1 MNQADLSANQIET
14 ASPPAPVSRVSSRA
28 WRRWVDSS
36 ARVVITLGGWAT
48 IVSIFGIFAYLF
60 IEVAPL
66 FDAASWTESASVH
79 LASVDAAEPETVA
92 VGIDEYMEV
101 GYVLRKSDIAFYAL
115 PAGTPVP
122 LDPSVLSGAERSRR
136 MPDFEDGEITALA
149 RSPGKTH
156 TYGLGTK
163 TGRVIPFY
171 VSFRVTF
178 DDDVRNVEPVVSSG
192 EPFEAV
198 PTPVGPEPFDYAQ
211 DRRRGAKSKD
221 AHIARL
227 AYRETD
233 SGPIA
238 AALTGSG
245 RLFLTKMQESEAGGL
260 FALETETEFLQVEVI
275 DEGVAALSVLLL
287 DDLGET
293 LLGGTKDGRLLYWDI
308 QDIRNPRLMGMYSAG
323 TAITA
328 LSYLIGDRSI
338 VIGTERGTVS
348 VWMSVI
354 DPDVGGDPRL
364 QKIRDFA
371 SHDGAVTAI
380 SPSLRDKGF
389 LTTGASGG
397 VAVHHSTSGQTLIQ
411 IPGNGAAI
419 RAAMFAP
426 KTDGAVVLDDSGR
439 LIAYDIEN
447 EHPESTF
454 SSLFFPVLYEGYE
467 EPHHIWQSTGGSDAF
482 EPKFGLW
489 PIMFGTVKG
498 TIYAMLLATPLAVLG
513 AIYTAMFM
521 RPNIRAV
528 VKPVVETMAA
538 FPTVVLGFLA
548 GLWFAPLLEQIFPAV
563 VAMFLLLPLAVAL
576 VCIGWQ
582 FLPSRL
588 KGQSGNVTELVAFVL
603 VLVGT
608 VWFCL
613 QLNHQIETWLFDS
626 DYKGWLQSSFG
637 LAYDQRNAL
646 VIAFAMGMAVI
657 PTIFS
662 ISEDSLSNVPPH
674 LIAGSLAL
682 GATPWQTLTKL
693 VIISASPGVFS
704 ALMIGLGRV
713 VGETMIVLMATGNTP
728 VMDMNL
734 FNGFR
739 TLSANIAVEMP
750 EAPHGG
756 TLYRLLFLAG
766 LLLFVFTS
774 IVNTLAE
781 IVRQRLRARYSQF

>member
-1 MNQADLSANQIET
+1 MANPVEM
-14 ASPPAPVSRVSSRA
+14 ASPPVPSLLSKITSRTL
-28 WRRWVDSS
+28 RRWVDSC
-36 ARVVITLGGWAT
+36 ARGVITLGGWAT
-48 IVSIFGIFAYLF
+48 IFSIFGIFVYLF

-66 FDAASWTESASVH
+66 FDTASWSESTAVQIDPWNESGRN
-79 LASVDAAEPETVA
+79 PRNVA

-101 GYVLRKSDIAFYAL
+101 GYVLQPGDMAFYAF
-115 PAGTPVP
+115 PTGTPIR
-122 LDPSVLSGAERSRR
+122 LKSA
-136 MPDFEDGEITALA
+136 PDFENEGMTVLA
-149 RSPGKTH
+149 RSPGKDH
-156 TYGLGTK
+156 AYGLGTR
-163 TGRVIPFY
+163 TGRVIPLS
-171 VSFRVTF
+171 VTFRVTF
-178 DDDVRNVEPVVSSG
+178 EDDARKIEPVVTAD
-192 EPFEAV
+192 EPVEAV
-198 PTPVGPEPFDYAQ
+198 PTGEP
-211 DRRRGAKSKD
+211 
-221 AHIARL
+221 IVRL
-227 AYRETD
+227 AYRVTD
-233 SGPIA
+233 SGTIA

-245 RLFLTKMQESEAGGL
+245 RLFLTKIQESEAEGL
-260 FALETETEFLQVEVI
+260 FALETESELLQAEI
-275 DEGVAALSVLLL
+275 TGEGVEALSVLLL

-293 LLGGTKDGRLLYWDI
+293 LLGGTEDGRLLYWDI
-308 QDIRNPRLMGMYSAG
+308 RDIQCPRLMGMYSAG
-323 TAITA
+323 TSITA

-338 VIGTERGTVS
+338 VVGTEKGTVA

-364 QKIRDFA
+364 QKIRDLA
-371 SHDGAVTAI
+371 PHDGAVTAI

-389 LTTGASGG
+389 LTADASGA
-397 VAVHHSTSGQTLIQ
+397 VAVHHSTSSQTLLQ
-411 IPGNGAAI
+411 IPGNGSAI
-419 RAAMFAP
+419 VAAMFAP

-439 LIAYDIEN
+439 LITYDIEN

-467 EPHHIWQSTGGSDAF
+467 EPLHIWQSTGGSDAF
-482 EPKFGLW
+482 EPKFGIW
-489 PIMFGTVKG
+489 PIMFGTLKG

-528 VKPVVETMAA
+528 VKPVVEIMAA

-548 GLWFAPLLEQIFPAV
+548 GLWFAPLLEKIFPAV
-563 VAMFLLLPLAVAL
+563 VAMFFLAPLAVVL
-576 VCIGWQ
+576 VCVGWQ
-582 FLPSRL
+582 FLPSSL
-588 KGQSGNVTELVAFVL
+588 KGHSGNVTELAVFVL

-608 VWFCL
+608 VWCCL
-613 QLNHQIETWLFDS
+613 QLNHQIESWLFDS
-626 DYKGWLQSSFG
+626 NYKHWLQSTFG

>member
-1 MNQADLSANQIET
+1 MNQADLSANQVET
-14 ASPPAPVSRVSSRA
+14 ASPPAVSSRA

-36 ARVVITLGGWAT
+36 ARVVITFGGWAT

-79 LASVDAAEPETVA
+79 VDPVDAAEPETIA

-101 GYVLRKSDIAFYAL
+101 GYVLRKGDIAFHAL
-115 PAGTPVP
+115 PAGTPIRLEP
-122 LDPSVLSGAERSRR
+122 
-136 MPDFEDGEITALA
+136 MPDVEDGAMTALA

-163 TGRVIPFY
+163 AGRVIPFY

-198 PTPVGPEPFDYAQ
+198 STSEP
-211 DRRRGAKSKD
+211 
-221 AHIARL
+221 ITRL

-260 FALETETEFLQVEVI
+260 FALETETELLQVEVI
-275 DEGVAALSVLLL
+275 DEGVEALSVLLL

-323 TAITA
+323 TSITA

-338 VIGTERGTVS
+338 VVGTERGAVS

-354 DPDVGGDPRL
+354 DPDIGGDPRL

-389 LTTGASGG
+389 LTTDASGG

-489 PIMFGTVKG
+489 PIMFGTLKG

-521 RPNIRAV
+521 RSNIRAV

-548 GLWFAPLLEQIFPAV
+548 GLWFAPLLEQIFPAM
-563 VAMFLLLPLAVAL
+563 VAMFLLIPLAVVL

-588 KGQSGNVTELVAFVL
+588 KGHSGNMTELATFVL

-608 VWFCL
+608 VWLCL

-728 VMDMNL
+728 VMDINL

>member
-1 MNQADLSANQIET
+1 MSQAHPTANSI
-14 ASPPAPVSRVSSRA
+14 AGGSPPSSSFLAKIGLRTL
-28 WRRWVDSS
+28 RRWVDHG
-36 ARVVITLGGWAT
+36 ARGVITLGGWAT
-48 IVSIFGIFAYLF
+48 IFSIFGIFAYLF

-66 FDAASWTESASVH
+66 FYAAAWSEETSVQIGS
-79 LASVDAAEPETVA
+79 LDEIPPQNVS
-92 VGIDEYMEV
+92 VGINEYMEV
-101 GYVLRKSDIAFYAL
+101 GYVLRNGDIAFYTF
-115 PAGTPVP
+115 PGGTPIS
-122 LDPSVLSGAERSRR
+122 LDPSVLSPSTTLRTGVVERSRR
-136 MPDFEDGEITALA
+136 MPVFEKGEITALA
-149 RSPGKTH
+149 RSPGRDH
-156 TYGLGTK
+156 VYGLGTSI
-163 TGRVIPFY
+163 GRVLPLY
-171 VSFRVTF
+171 VTFRVTF
-178 DDDVRNVEPVVSSG
+178 KDDVRHTEPVVTAG
-192 EPFEAV
+192 EPFEAA
-198 PTPVGPEPFDYAQ
+198 P
-211 DRRRGAKSKD
+211 D
-221 AHIARL
+221 ASPIARL

-233 SGPIA
+233 GGPIA
-238 AALTGSG
+238 AVLTGSG
-245 RLFLTKMQESEAGGL
+245 RLFLTKAEEPEAGGL
-260 FALETETEFLQVEVI
+260 FALETESKLLQAEI
-275 DEGVAALSVLLL
+275 TDDGVDALSVLVL

-293 LLGGTKDGRLLYWDI
+293 LLGGTKDGKLFYWDI
-308 QDIRNPRLMGMYSAG
+308 RDIRSPRLMGIYSTG
-323 TAITA
+323 TSVTA

-338 VIGTERGTVS
+338 VVGTEQGTVA

-364 QKIRDFA
+364 EKIRNF
-371 SHDGAVTAI
+371 SPHDGAVTTI

-389 LTTGASGG
+389 LTAGVSGS
-397 VAVHHSTSGQTLIQ
+397 VALHHSTSGQTLVR
-411 IPGNGAAI
+411 IPGNGSAVLS
-419 RAAMFAP
+419 AMFAP
-426 KTDGAVVLDDSGR
+426 KTDGALVLDDSGR
-439 LIAYDIEN
+439 LITYDIEN

-467 EPHHIWQSTGGSDAF
+467 ESLHIWQSTGGSDEF

-489 PIMFGTVKG
+489 PIMFGTLKG
-498 TIYAMLLATPLAVLG
+498 TVYAMLLATPLAVLG

-521 RPNIRAV
+521 RPNVRAV

-548 GLWFAPLLEQIFPAV
+548 GLWFAPLLEKIFPAV
-563 VAMFLLLPLAVAL
+563 AAMFLLIPLAVVV
-576 VCIGWQ
+576 VCVGWQ

-588 KGQSGNVTELVAFVL
+588 KGTSGNVTELTVFML
-603 VLVGT
+603 VLAGT
-608 VWFCL
+608 TWFCL
-613 QLNHQIETWLFDS
+613 QLNHQIESWLFDS
-626 DYKGWLQSSFG
+626 NYKGWLQSSFG

>member
-1 MNQADLSANQIET
+1 MKPVDPTANQAT
-14 ASPPAPVSRVSSRA
+14 MASPPAPSFLAKLRSRTM
-28 WRRWVDSS
+28 RRWLDHG
-36 ARVVITLGGWAT
+36 ARGVVTLGGWAT
-48 IVSIFGIFAYLF
+48 IFSIFGIFAYLF

-66 FDAASWTESASVH
+66 FYTASWSE
-79 LASVDAAEPETVA
+79 ETSISIDTSGEAPQDPSHVS

-101 GYVLRKSDIAFYAL
+101 GYVLRNGDISFYAF
-115 PAGTPVP
+115 PAGNPIRLESVPV
-122 LDPSVLSGAERSRR
+122 
-136 MPDFEDGEITALA
+136 FEKGEITALA
-149 RSPGKTH
+149 RSPGREH
-156 TYGLGTK
+156 VYGLGTHI
-163 TGRVIPFY
+163 GRVMPFS
-171 VSFRVTF
+171 VTFRVTF
-178 DDDVRNVEPVVSSG
+178 EDGVRHIEPVVTAG
-192 EPFEAV
+192 EPFEAA
-198 PTPVGPEPFDYAQ
+198 PDGSP
-211 DRRRGAKSKD
+211 
-221 AHIARL
+221 IARL

-238 AALTGSG
+238 AVLTGSG
-245 RLFLTKMQESEAGGL
+245 RLFLTKVQESEAGGL
-260 FALETETEFLQVEVI
+260 FALETESELLQAEI
-275 DEGVAALSVLLL
+275 TDDGVDALSVLVL

-293 LLGGTKDGRLLYWDI
+293 LLGGTKDGRLFYWDVR
-308 QDIRNPRLMGMYSAG
+308 DIRSPRLMGIYSAG
-323 TAITA
+323 TSVTT

-338 VIGTERGTVS
+338 VVGTERGTVA

-364 QKIRDFA
+364 EKIRDV
-371 SHDGAVTAI
+371 SPHDGAVTTI

-389 LTTGASGG
+389 LTADVSGG
-397 VAVHHSTSGQTLIQ
+397 VALHHSTSSQTLIR
-411 IPGNGAAI
+411 IPGNGSAVL
-419 RAAMFAP
+419 AAMFAP
-426 KTDGAVVLDDSGR
+426 KTDGALVLDGSGR
-439 LIAYDIEN
+439 LITYDIEN

-467 EPHHIWQSTGGSDAF
+467 EPLHIWQSTGGSDEF

-489 PIMFGTVKG
+489 PIMFGTLKG

-528 VKPVVETMAA
+528 VKPVVEIMAA

-548 GLWFAPLLEQIFPAV
+548 GLWFAPLLEKIFPAV
-563 VAMFLLLPLAVAL
+563 AAMFLLIPLAVVV
-576 VCIGWQ
+576 VCVGWQ
-582 FLPSRL
+582 FLPSRF
-588 KGQSGNVTELVAFVL
+588 KGTSGNVTELAVFLL
-603 VLVGT
+603 VLAGT

-613 QLNHQIETWLFDS
+613 QLNHQIESWLFDS
-626 DYKGWLQSSFG
+626 NYKHWLQSTFG

-728 VMDMNL
+728 VTDMNL

>member
-1 MNQADLSANQIET
+1 MNQADLTTNQVEP
-14 ASPPAPVSRVSSRA
+14 ASPPAPSVRVAART
-28 WRRWVDSS
+28 WRRWVDSG

-48 IVSIFGIFAYLF
+48 IFSIFGIFAYLF

-66 FDAASWTESASVH
+66 FYAASWTESSSVH
-79 LASVDAAEPETVA
+79 IDPVDAAGQQPEHVA
-92 VGIDEYMEV
+92 VGIDEYREV
-101 GYVLRKSDIAFYAL
+101 GYVLRNGDISFYAF
-115 PAGTPVP
+115 PAGTPIP
-122 LDPSVLSGAERSRR
+122 LKSE
-136 MPDFEDGEITALA
+136 PDFENGDMTALA
-149 RSPGKTH
+149 RAPGKNH
-156 TYGLGTK
+156 TYGLGTE

-171 VSFRVTF
+171 VTFRVTF
-178 DDDVRNVEPVVSSG
+178 EDDVRTIEPVVTTG

-198 PTPVGPEPFDYAQ
+198 PTGSP
-211 DRRRGAKSKD
+211 
-221 AHIARL
+221 IARL
-227 AYRETD
+227 AYRETE

-245 RLFLTKMQESEAGGL
+245 RLFLTKMQESEAEGL
-260 FALETETEFLQVEVI
+260 FALETESELLQAEII
-275 DEGVAALSVLLL
+275 DEGVVELSVLLL

-308 QDIRNPRLMGMYSAG
+308 RDIQSPRLMGMYSAG
-323 TAITA
+323 TSITA

-338 VIGTERGTVS
+338 VVGTEKGTVS

-364 QKIRDFA
+364 EKIRDLA
-371 SHDGAVTAI
+371 SHNGAVSAI

-389 LTTGASGG
+389 LTADVSGG
-397 VAVHHSTSGQTLIQ
+397 VAVHHSTSDQTLIQ
-411 IPGNGAAI
+411 IPGNGSAI
-419 RAAMFAP
+419 VAAMFAP
-426 KTDGAVVLDDSGR
+426 KTDGVVVLDDSGR
-439 LIAYDIEN
+439 LTTYDIEN

-467 EPHHIWQSTGGSDAF
+467 ESLHIWQSTGGSDAF

-489 PIMFGTVKG
+489 PIMFGTLKG

-548 GLWFAPLLEQIFPAV
+548 GLWFAPLLEKIFPAV
-563 VAMFLLLPLAVAL
+563 VGMFLLIPLAVVL
-576 VCIGWQ
+576 VCVGWQ

-588 KGQSGNVTELVAFVL
+588 KGHSGNVTELAAFVVL
-603 VLVGT
+603 LVGT
-608 VWFCL
+608 VWVCL
-613 QLNHQIETWLFDS
+613 QLNHQIESWLFDS
-626 DYKGWLQSSFG
+626 NYKEWLQSTFG
-637 LAYDQRNAL
+637 LAYDQRNTL

-728 VMDMNL
+728 VLDMNL

>member
-1 MNQADLSANQIET
+1 M
-14 ASPPAPVSRVSSRA
+14 ASPPAPASRVSSRA

-36 ARVVITLGGWAT
+36 ARVVITFGGWAT

-79 LASVDAAEPETVA
+79 VDPLDAAGPETVA
-92 VGIDEYMEV
+92 VGIDEYREV
-101 GYVLRKSDIAFYAL
+101 GYVLRKGDIAFYAL
-115 PAGTPVP
+115 PSGTPVL

-136 MPDFEDGEITALA
+136 MPDFEDGDITALA

-178 DDDVRNVEPVVSSG
+178 DDDVRTIHPVVSSG

-198 PTPVGPEPFDYAQ
+198 PTGEP
-211 DRRRGAKSKD
+211 
-221 AHIARL
+221 IARL

-260 FALETETEFLQVEVI
+260 FALETETELLQVEVI
-275 DEGVAALSVLLL
+275 DEGVEALSVLLL

-338 VIGTERGTVS
+338 VVGTERGAVS
-348 VWMSVI
+348 VWTSVI

-389 LTTGASGG
+389 LTTGVSGG

-411 IPGNGAAI
+411 IPGNSHAI

-426 KTDGAVVLDDSGR
+426 KTDGALVLEDSGR

-489 PIMFGTVKG
+489 PIMFGTLKG

-563 VAMFLLLPLAVAL
+563 VAMFLLIPLAVVL

-588 KGQSGNVTELVAFVL
+588 KGQPGNVTELVAFVL

-626 DYKGWLQSSFG
+626 DYKGWLQASFG

>member
-1 MNQADLSANQIET
+1 MKQADPVANQVEM
-14 ASPPAPVSRVSSRA
+14 ASPPAPSFLAKVSSRTL
-28 WRRWVDSS
+28 RRWVDHG
-36 ARVVITLGGWAT
+36 ARGVITLGGWAT
-48 IVSIFGIFAYLF
+48 IFSIFGIFAYLF

-66 FDAASWTESASVH
+66 FYTASWSEETSVH
-79 LASVDAAEPETVA
+79 IGTAGEALQGSQHVS

-101 GYVLRKSDIAFYAL
+101 GYVLRNGDISFYAF
-115 PAGTPVP
+115 PAGKPVR
-122 LDPSVLSGAERSRR
+122 LESV
-136 MPDFEDGEITALA
+136 PVFEKGEITAHA
-149 RSPGKTH
+149 RAPGKDH
-156 TYGLGTK
+156 VYGLGTNI
-163 TGRVIPFY
+163 GRVLPFY
-171 VSFRVTF
+171 VTFRVTF
-178 DDDVRNVEPVVSSG
+178 EDDVRKIEPVVTAG
-192 EPFEAV
+192 EPFEAA
-198 PTPVGPEPFDYAQ
+198 PTGSA
-211 DRRRGAKSKD
+211 
-221 AHIARL
+221 IARL

-238 AALTGSG
+238 AVLTDAG
-245 RLFLTKMQESEAGGL
+245 RLFVTRMQESGAGGL
-260 FALETETEFLQVEVI
+260 FALETESELLQAEI
-275 DEGVAALSVLLL
+275 TDEGMEALSVLLL

-308 QDIRNPRLMGMYSAG
+308 RDVERPRLMGIYSTG
-323 TAITA
+323 KPITA

-338 VIGTERGTVS
+338 VVGTEHGTVA

-364 QKIRDFA
+364 EKIRDF
-371 SHDGAVTAI
+371 SPHDGAVTVI

-389 LTTGASGG
+389 LTADASGS
-397 VAVHHSTSGQTLIQ
+397 VAHLHHSTSGQTLIK
-411 IPGNGAAI
+411 IPGNGSAVLS
-419 RAAMFAP
+419 AMFAP
-426 KTDGAVVLDDSGR
+426 KTDGALVLDDSGR
-439 LIAYDIEN
+439 LLTYDVEN

-467 EPHHIWQSTGGSDAF
+467 EPLHIWQSTGGSDEF

-489 PIMFGTVKG
+489 PIMFGTLKG

-521 RPNIRAV
+521 RPDIRAV
-528 VKPVVETMAA
+528 VKPVVEIMAA

-548 GLWFAPLLEQIFPAV
+548 GLWFAPLLEKIFPAV
-563 VAMFLLLPLAVAL
+563 VAMFLLIPLAVVV
-576 VCIGWQ
+576 VCVAWQ

-588 KGQSGNVTELVAFVL
+588 KSHSGGATELATFML
-603 VLVGT
+603 VLAGT

-613 QLNHQIETWLFDS
+613 QLNTQVEAWLFDS
-626 DYKGWLQSSFG
+626 NYKQWLLSTFG
-637 LAYDQRNAL
+637 LTYDQRNAL

>member
-1 MNQADLSANQIET
+1 MNQADPTANQVET
-14 ASPPAPVSRVSSRA
+14 ASPPAPSFPSKITSRTL
-28 WRRWVDSS
+28 RRWADHG
-36 ARVVITLGGWAT
+36 ARGVITLGGWAT
-48 IVSIFGIFAYLF
+48 IFSIFGIFAYLF

-66 FDAASWTESASVH
+66 FYAASWSQGTSVH
-79 LASVDAAEPETVA
+79 IDTSGEAPLENVS
-92 VGIDEYMEV
+92 VGINEYREV
-101 GYVLRKSDIAFYAL
+101 GYVLRNGDISFYRF
-115 PAGTPVP
+115 PSGTPIP
-122 LDPSVLSGAERSRR
+122 LKSV
-136 MPDFEDGEITALA
+136 PDFETGEITALA
-149 RSPGKTH
+149 RSPGKDH
-156 TYGLGTK
+156 VYGLGTRI
-163 TGRVIPFY
+163 GRVMPLY
-171 VSFRVTF
+171 VTFRVTF
-178 DDDVRNVEPVVSSG
+178 EDDVRKTEPVVTSG
-192 EPFEAV
+192 EPFEAA
-198 PTPVGPEPFDYAQ
+198 PTGEPV
-211 DRRRGAKSKD
+211 
-221 AHIARL
+221 ARL

-238 AALTGSG
+238 AVLTGSG
-245 RLFLTKMQESEAGGL
+245 RLFLTKMQESEAEGL
-260 FALETETEFLQVEVI
+260 FALETESELLQAEII
-275 DEGVAALSVLLL
+275 DEGVEALSVLLL

-308 QDIRNPRLMGMYSAG
+308 QDIQSPRLMGMYSAG
-323 TAITA
+323 TSITA

-338 VIGTERGTVS
+338 VVGTEKGTVS

-364 QKIRDFA
+364 EKIRDLA
-371 SHDGAVTAI
+371 SHNGAVSAV

-389 LTTGASGG
+389 LTADVSGG
-397 VAVHHSTSGQTLIQ
+397 VAVHHSTSDQTLIQ
-411 IPGNGAAI
+411 IPGNGSAI
-419 RAAMFAP
+419 VAAMFAP
-426 KTDGAVVLDDSGR
+426 KTDGVVVLDDSGR
-439 LIAYDIEN
+439 LTTYDIEN

-467 EPHHIWQSTGGSDAF
+467 ESLHIWQSTGGSDAF

-489 PIMFGTVKG
+489 PIMFGTLKG

-548 GLWFAPLLEQIFPAV
+548 GLWFAPLLEKIFPAV
-563 VAMFLLLPLAVAL
+563 VGMFLLIPLAVVL
-576 VCIGWQ
+576 VCVGWQ

-588 KGQSGNVTELVAFVL
+588 KGHSGNVTELAAFVVL
-603 VLVGT
+603 LVGT
-608 VWFCL
+608 VWVCL
-613 QLNHQIETWLFDS
+613 QLNHQIESWLFDS
-626 DYKGWLQSSFG
+626 NYKEWLQSTLG

-728 VMDMNL
+728 VLDMNL

>member
-1 MNQADLSANQIET
+1 MNQADLPANQVET
-14 ASPPAPVSRVSSRA
+14 ASPPAPASRVSSRA

-36 ARVVITLGGWAT
+36 ARVVITFGGWAT

-79 LASVDAAEPETVA
+79 VDPVDAAEPETVA

-101 GYVLRKSDIAFYAL
+101 GYVLRKGDIAFYAL
-115 PAGTPVP
+115 PAGTPVL

-136 MPDFEDGEITALA
+136 MPDFEDGAMTALA

-178 DDDVRNVEPVVSSG
+178 DDDVRTINPVASSG

-198 PTPVGPEPFDYAQ
+198 PTGEP
-211 DRRRGAKSKD
+211 
-221 AHIARL
+221 IARL

-260 FALETETEFLQVEVI
+260 FALETETELLQAEVI
-275 DEGVAALSVLLL
+275 DEGVEALSVLLL

-338 VIGTERGTVS
+338 VVGTERGTVS

-389 LTTGASGG
+389 LTTDASGG
-397 VAVHHSTSGQTLIQ
+397 VALHHSTSSQTLIQ
-411 IPGNGAAI
+411 IPGNGHAI

-426 KTDGAVVLDDSGR
+426 KTDGALVLEDSGR

-489 PIMFGTVKG
+489 PIMFGTLKG

-563 VAMFLLLPLAVAL
+563 VAMFLLIPLAVAL

-608 VWFCL
+608 VLFCL

-728 VMDMNL
+728 VTDMNL

>member
-1 MNQADLSANQIET
+1 M
-14 ASPPAPVSRVSSRA
+14 
-28 WRRWVDSS
+28 DSS

-66 FDAASWTESASVH
+66 FDVASWTESASVH
-79 LASVDAAEPETVA
+79 VAPIDAAEPETVA

-101 GYVLRKSDIAFYAL
+101 GYVLRKGGIAFYAL
-115 PAGTPVP
+115 P
-122 LDPSVLSGAERSRR
+122 SGAPIRLQS
-136 MPDFEDGEITALA
+136 MPDFEDGTMTVLA

-163 TGRVIPFY
+163 TGRVIPFS

-178 DDDVRNVEPVVSSG
+178 DDDVRNVEPVASSG

-198 PTPVGPEPFDYAQ
+198 PTGEP
-211 DRRRGAKSKD
+211 
-221 AHIARL
+221 IARL

-260 FALETETEFLQVEVI
+260 FALETESEFLQVEVI

-308 QDIRNPRLMGMYSAG
+308 QDIRNPRLMGRYSAG

-338 VIGTERGTVS
+338 VVGTERGAIS

-364 QKIRDFA
+364 QKIRDLA
-371 SHDGAVTAI
+371 SHEGAVTAI

-389 LTTGASGG
+389 LTTDASGG
-397 VAVHHSTSGQTLIQ
+397 IAVHHSTSGRTLIQ

-454 SSLFFPVLYEGYE
+454 SSLFFPVLYEGYT

-489 PIMFGTVKG
+489 PIMFGTLKG
-498 TIYAMLLATPLAVLG
+498 TIYAMFLATPLAVLG

-521 RPNIRAV
+521 RPNVRAV

-548 GLWFAPLLEQIFPAV
+548 GLWFAPLLEQIFPAM
-563 VAMFLLLPLAVAL
+563 VAMFLLIPLAVVL

-613 QLNHQIETWLFDS
+613 QLNHQIEIWLFDS

>member
-1 MNQADLSANQIET
+1 M
-14 ASPPAPVSRVSSRA
+14 ASPPGSSFLSKMTSRTL
-28 WRRWVDSS
+28 RRWADHG
-36 ARVVITLGGWAT
+36 ARGVITLGGWAT
-48 IVSIFGIFAYLF
+48 IFSIFGIFAYLF

-66 FDAASWTESASVH
+66 FYAASWSRETSVRIDT
-79 LASVDAAEPETVA
+79 LGEAPQEPQNVS
-92 VGIDEYMEV
+92 VGINEYMEV
-101 GYVLRKSDIAFYAL
+101 GYVLRNGDIAFYAFS
-115 PAGTPVP
+115 AGTPIP
-122 LDPSVLSGAERSRR
+122 LKSV
-136 MPDFEDGEITALA
+136 PDFENGEITSLA
-149 RSPGKTH
+149 RSPGKNH
-156 TYGLGTK
+156 VYGLGTRI
-163 TGRVIPFY
+163 GRVIPLY
-171 VSFRVTF
+171 VTF
-178 DDDVRNVEPVVSSG
+178 RIAFEDDVRKTEPVVTSG

-198 PTPVGPEPFDYAQ
+198 PT
-211 DRRRGAKSKD
+211 GAP
-221 AHIARL
+221 IVRL

-233 SGPIA
+233 SGTIA

-245 RLFLTKMQESEAGGL
+245 RLFLTKMQESEAEGL
-260 FALETETEFLQVEVI
+260 FALETEAELLQAEI
-275 DEGVAALSVLLL
+275 TDEGVAALSVLLL

-293 LLGGTKDGRLLYWDI
+293 LLGGTEDGRLLYWDI
-308 QDIRNPRLMGMYSAG
+308 RDIQNPRLMGMYSAG
-323 TAITA
+323 TSITA

-338 VIGTERGTVS
+338 VVGTGRGTVA

-364 QKIRDFA
+364 QKIRDLA
-371 SHDGAVTAI
+371 PHGGTVTVI

-389 LTTGASGG
+389 LTADASGE

-411 IPGNGAAI
+411 IPGNGSAI
-419 RAAMFAP
+419 VSAMFAP
-426 KTDGAVVLDDSGR
+426 KTDGALVLDDSGR
-439 LIAYDIEN
+439 LSTYDIEN

-467 EPHHIWQSTGGSDAF
+467 EPLHIWQSTGGSDAF

-489 PIMFGTVKG
+489 PIMFGTLKG

-528 VKPVVETMAA
+528 VKPVVEIMAA

-548 GLWFAPLLEQIFPAV
+548 GLWFAPLLEKIFPAV
-563 VAMFLLLPLAVAL
+563 VAMFLLAPLAVVL
-576 VCIGWQ
+576 VCVGWQ
-582 FLPSRL
+582 FLPARL
-588 KGQSGNVTELVAFVL
+588 KGHAGNVRELAVFVL
-603 VLVGT
+603 VLAGT
-608 VWFCL
+608 VWCCL
-613 QLNHQIETWLFDS
+613 QLNHQIEFWLFDAN
-626 DYKGWLQSSFG
+626 YKQWLLSTFG
-637 LAYDQRNAL
+637 LTYDQRNAL

>member
-1 MNQADLSANQIET
+1 
-14 ASPPAPVSRVSSRA
+14 
-28 WRRWVDSS
+28 
-36 ARVVITLGGWAT
+36 
-48 IVSIFGIFAYLF
+48 
-60 IEVAPL
+60 
-66 FDAASWTESASVH
+66 
-79 LASVDAAEPETVA
+79 
-92 VGIDEYMEV
+92 
-101 GYVLRKSDIAFYAL
+101 
-115 PAGTPVP
+115 
-122 LDPSVLSGAERSRR
+122 
-136 MPDFEDGEITALA
+136 
-149 RSPGKTH
+149 
-156 TYGLGTK
+156 
-163 TGRVIPFY
+163 
-171 VSFRVTF
+171 
-178 DDDVRNVEPVVSSG
+178 
-192 EPFEAV
+192 
-198 PTPVGPEPFDYAQ
+198 
-211 DRRRGAKSKD
+211 
-221 AHIARL
+221 
-227 AYRETD
+227 
-233 SGPIA
+233 
-238 AALTGSG
+238 
-245 RLFLTKMQESEAGGL
+245 
-260 FALETETEFLQVEVI
+260 
-275 DEGVAALSVLLL
+275 
-287 DDLGET
+287 
-293 LLGGTKDGRLLYWDI
+293 
-308 QDIRNPRLMGMYSAG
+308 
-323 TAITA
+323 
-328 LSYLIGDRSI
+328 
-338 VIGTERGTVS
+338 
-348 VWMSVI
+348 MSVI

-389 LTTGASGG
+389 LTTDASGG

-489 PIMFGTVKG
+489 PIMFGTLKG

-548 GLWFAPLLEQIFPAV
+548 GLWFAPLLEQIFPAM
-563 VAMFLLLPLAVAL
+563 VAMFLLIPLAVVL

-588 KGQSGNVTELVAFVL
+588 KGHSGNVTELAAFVL

-693 VIISASPGVFS
+693 VIISASPGSVFRS
-704 ALMIGLGRV
+704 HDRVGAGR
-713 VGETMIVLMATGNTP
+713 GRNH
-728 VMDMNL
+728 D
-734 FNGFR
+734 
-739 TLSANIAVEMP
+739 
-750 EAPHGG
+750 
-756 TLYRLLFLAG
+756 
-766 LLLFVFTS
+766 
-774 IVNTLAE
+774 
-781 IVRQRLRARYSQF
+781 RADGDR

>member
-1 MNQADLSANQIET
+1 MNQAAPQANQVEP
-14 ASPPAPVSRVSSRA
+14 ASLPASSFRAPSRT

-48 IVSIFGIFAYLF
+48 FVSIFGIFAYLF

-66 FDAASWTESASVH
+66 FYSASWTESTAVH
-79 LASVDAAEPETVA
+79 VAPLDAAGQEPEHLA

-101 GYVLRKSDIAFYAL
+101 GYVLRKGDIAFYAF
-115 PAGTPVP
+115 PAGTPIR
-122 LDPSVLSGAERSRR
+122 LESV
-136 MPDFEDGEITALA
+136 PDFEQGDITALA
-149 RSPGKTH
+149 RAPGKNL
-156 TYGLGTK
+156 TYGLGTR
-163 TGRVIPFY
+163 TGLVIPFY
-171 VSFRVTF
+171 VTFRVTF
-178 DDDVRNVEPVVSSG
+178 KDDVRTIEPVVTAG

-198 PTPVGPEPFDYAQ
+198 PA
-211 DRRRGAKSKD
+211 GAP
-221 AHIARL
+221 ITRL
-227 AYRETD
+227 AYRETE
-233 SGPIA
+233 SGPAA

-245 RLFLTKMQESEAGGL
+245 RLFLTKIEESEAGGL
-260 FALETETEFLQVEVI
+260 FALETETELLQAEI
-275 DEGVAALSVLLL
+275 MDEGVETLSVLLL

-308 QDIRNPRLMGMYSAG
+308 RDIRNPRLMGMYSAG

-338 VIGTERGTVS
+338 VVGTEKGTVA

-364 QKIRDFA
+364 QKIRDMA
-371 SHDGAVTAI
+371 SHDRAVTAI

-389 LTTGASGG
+389 LTAGASGE

-411 IPGNGAAI
+411 IPGNGAGI

-426 KTDGAVVLDDSGR
+426 KTDGALVLDESGR
-439 LIAYDIEN
+439 LITYDIEN

-454 SSLFFPVLYEGYE
+454 SSLFLPVLYEGYE
-467 EPHHIWQSTGGSDAF
+467 EPLHIWQSTGGSDAF

-489 PIMFGTVKG
+489 PIIFGTLKG

-548 GLWFAPLLEQIFPAV
+548 GLWFAPLLEEIFPAM
-563 VAMFLLLPLAVAL
+563 VAMFLLIPFAVVL

-582 FLPSRL
+582 FLPARL
-588 KGQSGNVTELVAFVL
+588 KGHSGNVTELTAFVL

-613 QLNHQIETWLFDS
+613 QLNHRIEFWLFDS
-626 DYKGWLQSSFG
+626 NYKEWLQSSFG

-728 VMDMNL
+728 VTDMNL

>member
-1 MNQADLSANQIET
+1 M
-14 ASPPAPVSRVSSRA
+14 
-28 WRRWVDSS
+28 RRWLDHG
-36 ARVVITLGGWAT
+36 ARGVITLGGWAT
-48 IVSIFGIFAYLF
+48 IFSIFGIFAYLF
-60 IEVAPL
+60 IEVVPL
-66 FDAASWTESASVH
+66 FYTASWSEETAVQIDTFSEVPPQNISVG
-79 LASVDAAEPETVA
+79 VN
-92 VGIDEYMEV
+92 EYMEL
-101 GYVLRKSDIAFYAL
+101 GYVLRNGDISFYTF
-115 PAGTPVP
+115 PDGTPIP
-122 LDPSVLSGAERSRR
+122 LAPSVLSVVERSRR
-136 MPDFEDGEITALA
+136 MPDFEEGEITALA
-149 RSPGKTH
+149 RSPGKQH
-156 TYGLGTK
+156 VYGFGTNI
-163 TGRVIPFY
+163 GRVIPFY
-171 VSFRVTF
+171 VTFRVTF
-178 DDDVRNVEPVVSSG
+178 EDDVRHTEPVVTAG
-192 EPFEAV
+192 EPFEAA
-198 PTPVGPEPFDYAQ
+198 PDG
-211 DRRRGAKSKD
+211 SS
-221 AHIARL
+221 IARL

-238 AALTGSG
+238 AVLTDPG
-245 RLFLTKMQESEAGGL
+245 RLFLTKVQESEAGGL
-260 FALETETEFLQVEVI
+260 FALETESELLQAEI
-275 DEGVAALSVLLL
+275 TDDGVDALSVLVL

-293 LLGGTKDGRLLYWDI
+293 LLGGTKDGRLFYWDI
-308 QDIRNPRLMGMYSAG
+308 RDIWSPRLMGIYSAG
-323 TAITA
+323 TSITA

-338 VIGTERGTVS
+338 VVGTERGTVA

-364 QKIRDFA
+364 EKIRDF
-371 SHDGAVTAI
+371 SPHDGAVTTI

-389 LTTGASGG
+389 LTADVSGG
-397 VAVHHSTSGQTLIQ
+397 VALHHSTSGQTLIR
-411 IPGNGAAI
+411 IPGNGSAVL
-419 RAAMFAP
+419 AAMFAP
-426 KTDGAVVLDDSGR
+426 KTDGALVLDNSGR
-439 LIAYDIEN
+439 LITYDVEN

-467 EPHHIWQSTGGSDAF
+467 EPLHIWQSTGGSDEF

-489 PIMFGTVKG
+489 PIMFGTLKG

-521 RPNIRAV
+521 RPNVRAV

-548 GLWFAPLLEQIFPAV
+548 GLWFAPLLEKIFPAV
-563 VAMFLLLPLAVAL
+563 AAMFLLIPLAV
-576 VCIGWQ
+576 VVICVGWQ

-588 KGQSGNVTELVAFVL
+588 KGTSGNVTELTVFML
-603 VLVGT
+603 VLAGT
-608 VWFCL
+608 TWSCL
-613 QLNHQIETWLFDS
+613 QLNPQIESWLFDS
-626 DYKGWLQSSFG
+626 SYKGWLQSSFG

>member
-1 MNQADLSANQIET
+1 M
-14 ASPPAPVSRVSSRA
+14 
-28 WRRWVDSS
+28 RRWLDHG
-36 ARVVITLGGWAT
+36 ARGVITLGGWAT
-48 IVSIFGIFAYLF
+48 IFSIFGIFAYLF
-60 IEVAPL
+60 IEVVPL
-66 FDAASWTESASVH
+66 FYTASWSE
-79 LASVDAAEPETVA
+79 ETAVQIDTFSEVPPQNIS
-92 VGIDEYMEV
+92 VGINEYMEV
-101 GYVLRKSDIAFYAL
+101 GYVLRNGDISFYTF
-115 PAGTPVP
+115 PDGTPIP
-122 LDPSVLSGAERSRR
+122 LAPSVLSVVERSRR
-136 MPDFEDGEITALA
+136 MPDFEEGEITALV
-149 RSPGKTH
+149 RSPGKEH
-156 TYGLGTK
+156 IYGLGTRV
-163 TGRVIPFY
+163 GRVIPFY
-171 VSFRVTF
+171 VTFRVTF
-178 DDDVRNVEPVVSSG
+178 EDDVRHTEPVVTAG
-192 EPFEAV
+192 EPFEAA
-198 PTPVGPEPFDYAQ
+198 PDG
-211 DRRRGAKSKD
+211 SS
-221 AHIARL
+221 IARL

-238 AALTGSG
+238 AVLTDPG
-245 RLFLTKMQESEAGGL
+245 RLFLTKVQESEAGGL
-260 FALETETEFLQVEVI
+260 FALETESELLQAEI
-275 DEGVAALSVLLL
+275 TDDGVDALSVLVL

-293 LLGGTKDGRLLYWDI
+293 LLGGTKDGRLFYWDI
-308 QDIRNPRLMGMYSAG
+308 RDIRSPRLMGIYSAG
-323 TAITA
+323 TSITA

-338 VIGTERGTVS
+338 VVGTERGTVA

-364 QKIRDFA
+364 EKIRDF
-371 SHDGAVTAI
+371 SPHDGAVTTI

-389 LTTGASGG
+389 LTADVSGG
-397 VAVHHSTSGQTLIQ
+397 VALHHSTSGQTLIR
-411 IPGNGAAI
+411 IPGNGSAVL
-419 RAAMFAP
+419 AAMFAP
-426 KTDGAVVLDDSGR
+426 KTDGALVLDNSGR
-439 LIAYDIEN
+439 LITYDVEN

-467 EPHHIWQSTGGSDAF
+467 EPLHIWQSTGGSDEF

-489 PIMFGTVKG
+489 PIMFGTLKG

-521 RPNIRAV
+521 RPNVRAV

-548 GLWFAPLLEQIFPAV
+548 GLWFAPLLEKIFPAV
-563 VAMFLLLPLAVAL
+563 AAMFLLIPLAV
-576 VCIGWQ
+576 VVICVGWQ

-588 KGQSGNVTELVAFVL
+588 KGTSGNVTELTVFML
-603 VLVGT
+603 VLAGT
-608 VWFCL
+608 TWSCL
-613 QLNHQIETWLFDS
+613 QLNPQIESWLFDS
-626 DYKGWLQSSFG
+626 SYKGWLQSSFG

>member
-1 MNQADLSANQIET
+1 MNQTDPTANQVET
-14 ASPPAPVSRVSSRA
+14 ATPPPSPRLLSKMTSRTL
-28 WRRWVDSS
+28 RRWADWG
-36 ARVVITLGGWAT
+36 ARGVITLGGWAT
-48 IVSIFGIFAYLF
+48 IFSIFGIFVYLF
-60 IEVAPL
+60 VEVAPL
-66 FDAASWTESASVH
+66 FYDASWTESTSVNVNA
-79 LASVDAAEPETVA
+79 LDEARPQLRNVA

-101 GYVLRKSDIAFYAL
+101 GYVLRRGNVAFHAF
-115 PAGTPVP
+115 PDGVP
-122 LDPSVLSGAERSRR
+122 IRLESVPR
-136 MPDFEDGEITALA
+136 FEKGDVTALA
-149 RSPGKTH
+149 RSPGKDH
-156 TYGLGTK
+156 VYGLGTG

-171 VSFRVTF
+171 VTFRVTF
-178 DDDVRNVEPVVSSG
+178 DDDGRKTEPVVTSG

-198 PTPVGPEPFDYAQ
+198 PTGDPIVQ
-211 DRRRGAKSKD
+211 
-221 AHIARL
+221 L

-233 SGPIA
+233 GGTIA

-245 RLFLTKMQESEAGGL
+245 RLFLTKIQESEAGGL
-260 FALETETEFLQVEVI
+260 FALETESELLRTEMTDDGVE
-275 DEGVAALSVLLL
+275 ALSVLLL

-293 LLGGTKDGRLLYWDI
+293 LVGGTKDGRLLYWDI
-308 QDIRNPRLMGMYSAG
+308 SDVQRPRLMGMYSAG
-323 TAITA
+323 TSITA

-338 VIGTERGTVS
+338 VVGTERGAVS
-348 VWMSVI
+348 VWMSVV

-364 QKIRDFA
+364 EKIRDLA
-371 SHDGAVTAI
+371 PHDGAVTAI

-389 LTTGASGG
+389 LTADVSGG
-397 VAVHHSTSGQTLIQ
+397 VALHHSTSSRTLIR
-411 IPGNGAAI
+411 IPGNGSAILAAT
-419 RAAMFAP
+419 FAP
-426 KTDGAVVLDDSGR
+426 KTDGALVLDASGR
-439 LIAYDIEN
+439 LITYEVEN

-454 SSLFFPVLYEGYE
+454 SSLFLPVLYEGYE
-467 EPHHIWQSTGGSDAF
+467 EPLHIWQSTGGSDAF
-482 EPKFGLW
+482 EPKFGIW
-489 PIMFGTVKG
+489 PIMFGTLKG

-513 AIYTAMFM
+513 AIYTSMFM
-521 RPNIRAV
+521 NPNVRAV
-528 VKPVVETMAA
+528 VKPVVEIMEAL
-538 FPTVVLGFLA
+538 PTVVLGFLA
-548 GLWFAPLLEQIFPAV
+548 GLWFAPLLEKIFPAV

-576 VCIGWQ
+576 VCVGWQ

-588 KGQSGNVTELVAFVL
+588 KGHSGNVTELAAFLL

-608 VWFCL
+608 VLVCL
-613 QLNHQIETWLFDS
+613 QLNQRIEFWVFDS
-626 DYKGWLQSSFG
+626 NYKQWLLSTFG

-693 VIISASPGVFS
+693 VIVSASPGLFS

-728 VMDMNL
+728 VLDMNL

-774 IVNTLAE
+774 VVNTIAE
-781 IVRQRLRARYSQF
+781 IVRQRLRLRYSQF

>member
-1 MNQADLSANQIET
+1 MNQADPTANQVEM
-14 ASPPAPVSRVSSRA
+14 ASPPARPFLSKITSRTL
-28 WRRWVDSS
+28 RRWADRG
-36 ARVVITLGGWAT
+36 AQVVITLGGWAT
-48 IVSIFGIFAYLF
+48 IFSIFGIFAYLF

-66 FDAASWTESASVH
+66 FYAASWTQSTAVH
-79 LASVDAAEPETVA
+79 VDPFDEADRKPEHVA
-92 VGIDEYMEV
+92 VGINEYMEV
-101 GYVLRKSDIAFYAL
+101 GYVIRKDDVAFYAF
-115 PAGTPVP
+115 PAGTPIR
-122 LDPSVLSGAERSRR
+122 LESV
-136 MPDFEDGEITALA
+136 PDFESREITALA
-149 RSPGKTH
+149 RSPGKSH
-156 TYGLGTK
+156 TYGLGTGV
-163 TGRVIPFY
+163 GRVIPFS
-171 VSFRVTF
+171 VTFRVTF
-178 DDDVRNVEPVVSSG
+178 EDDVRHTEPVVTSG
-192 EPFEAV
+192 EPFQAV
-198 PTPVGPEPFDYAQ
+198 PTSVGPE
-211 DRRRGAKSKD
+211 RSGAKSKG
-221 AHIARL
+221 APIARL

-233 SGPIA
+233 SGTIA

-245 RLFLTKMQESEAGGL
+245 RLFLTKIQESEAEGL
-260 FALETETEFLQVEVI
+260 FALETESELVQAELTGDGVE
-275 DEGVAALSVLLL
+275 ALSVLLL

-308 QDIRNPRLMGMYSAG
+308 QDIERPRLMGVYSAG
-323 TAITA
+323 TSITA

-338 VIGTERGTVS
+338 VVGTEKGTVA

-364 QKIRDFA
+364 EKIRELA
-371 SHDGAVTAI
+371 PHEGAVTAI

-389 LTTGASGG
+389 LTADVSGG
-397 VAVHHSTSGQTLIQ
+397 VAVHHSTSDQTLIH
-411 IPGNGAAI
+411 IPGNGSSVL
-419 RAAMFAP
+419 AAMFAP
-426 KTDGAVVLDDSGR
+426 KTDGALVLDDSGR
-439 LIAYDIEN
+439 LITYDIEN

-454 SSLFFPVLYEGYE
+454 WSLFFPVLYEGYE
-467 EPHHIWQSTGGSDAF
+467 EPLHIWQSTGGSDAF

-489 PIMFGTVKG
+489 PIMFGTLKG

-513 AIYTAMFM
+513 AIYTSMFM

-528 VKPVVETMAA
+528 VKPVVEIMAA

-548 GLWFAPLLEQIFPAV
+548 GLWFAPLLEKIFPAL
-563 VAMFLLLPLAVAL
+563 VAMFLLIPLAVVV
-576 VCIGWQ
+576 VCVGWQ

-588 KGQSGNVTELVAFVL
+588 KGHSGNVTELATFLL
-603 VLVGT
+603 VLAGT
-608 VWFCL
+608 VWLCL
-613 QLNHQIETWLFDS
+613 QLNHQVESWLFDS
-626 DYKGWLQSSFG
+626 DYKQWLQSTFG

>member
-1 MNQADLSANQIET
+1 MNQADPTANQVEM
-14 ASPPAPVSRVSSRA
+14 ASPPAPSFRSKITSRTL
-28 WRRWVDSS
+28 RRWADHG
-36 ARVVITLGGWAT
+36 ARGVITLGGWAT
-48 IVSIFGIFAYLF
+48 IFSIFGIFAYLF

-66 FDAASWTESASVH
+66 FYAASWSQGISVQIDSIGEDSPQH
-79 LASVDAAEPETVA
+79 VS
-92 VGIDEYMEV
+92 VGINEYMEV
-101 GYVLRKSDIAFYAL
+101 GYVLRNGDISFYTF
-115 PAGTPVP
+115 PTGTPIPLESVP
-122 LDPSVLSGAERSRR
+122 E
-136 MPDFEDGEITALA
+136 FENGEITALA
-149 RSPGKTH
+149 RSPGKDH
-156 TYGLGTK
+156 TYGLGTRI
-163 TGRVIPFY
+163 GRVMPLY
-171 VSFRVTF
+171 VTFRVTF
-178 DDDVRNVEPVVSSG
+178 EDDVRKTEPVVTSG

-198 PTPVGPEPFDYAQ
+198 PTGAPV
-211 DRRRGAKSKD
+211 
-221 AHIARL
+221 ARL

-238 AALTGSG
+238 AVLTESG
-245 RLFLTKMQESEAGGL
+245 QLFLTKMQESEAEGL
-260 FALETETEFLQVEVI
+260 FALETESELLQAEI
-275 DEGVAALSVLLL
+275 AGDGVTALSVLLL

-293 LLGGTKDGRLLYWDI
+293 LLGGTTDGRLLYWDI

-338 VIGTERGTVS
+338 VVGTEKGTVS

-364 QKIRDFA
+364 EKIRDLA
-371 SHDGAVTAI
+371 SHKGAVSAV

-389 LTTGASGG
+389 LTADVSGG
-397 VAVHHSTSGQTLIQ
+397 VAVHHSTSSQTLIQ
-411 IPGNGAAI
+411 IPGNGSPVL
-419 RAAMFAP
+419 AAMFAP
-426 KTDGAVVLDDSGR
+426 KTDGALVLDESGR
-439 LIAYDIEN
+439 LITYHIEN

-454 SSLFFPVLYEGYE
+454 SSLFLPVLYEGYE
-467 EPHHIWQSTGGSDAF
+467 EPLQIWQSTGGSDAF

-489 PIMFGTVKG
+489 PIMFGTLKG

-513 AIYTAMFM
+513 AIYTSMFM
-521 RPNIRAV
+521 HPNIRSV
-528 VKPVVETMAA
+528 VKPVVEIMEAL
-538 FPTVVLGFLA
+538 PTVVLGFLA
-548 GLWFAPLLEQIFPAV
+548 GLWFAPLLEKIFPAV
-563 VAMFLLLPLAVAL
+563 VAMFLLIPLAVVL
-576 VCIGWQ
+576 VCVGWQ
-582 FLPSRL
+582 FLPSSL
-588 KGQSGNVTELVAFVL
+588 KGRSGNVTELATFLL

-613 QLNHQIETWLFDS
+613 QLNQQFESWLFDS
-626 DYKGWLQSSFG
+626 NYKGWLQSSFG

-693 VIISASPGVFS
+693 VIISASPGLFS

-781 IVRQRLRARYSQF
+781 IVRQRLRVRYSQF

>member
-1 MNQADLSANQIET
+1 MNQADLSANQVEP
-14 ASPPAPVSRVSSRA
+14 ASPSAAPLRVSSRA

-36 ARVVITLGGWAT
+36 ARVVITFGGWAT

-66 FDAASWTESASVH
+66 FDAASGTESASVH
-79 LASVDAAEPETVA
+79 VGPVDAAGPEPVA
-92 VGIDEYMEV
+92 VGIDEYREV
-101 GYVLRKSDIAFYAL
+101 GYVLRKGDIAFYAL
-115 PAGTPVP
+115 PAGTPVL

-136 MPDFEDGEITALA
+136 MPDFEDGAITALA
-149 RSPGKTH
+149 RSPGTTH

-163 TGRVIPFY
+163 TGRVMPFY

-178 DDDVRNVEPVVSSG
+178 DDDVRTITPVVSSG

-198 PTPVGPEPFDYAQ
+198 PTGEP
-211 DRRRGAKSKD
+211 
-221 AHIARL
+221 IARL

-233 SGPIA
+233 SGPLA

-245 RLFLTKMQESEAGGL
+245 RLFLAKMQESEAGGL
-260 FALETETEFLQVEVI
+260 FALETETELLRVEVI
-275 DEGVAALSVLLL
+275 DEGVEALSVLLL

-308 QDIRNPRLMGMYSAG
+308 QDIRNPRLMGTYSAG

-338 VIGTERGTVS
+338 VVGTDRGAVS

-364 QKIRDFA
+364 QPIRDFA
-371 SHDGAVTAI
+371 SHDGAVTAV

-411 IPGNGAAI
+411 IPGNGHAI

-426 KTDGAVVLDDSGR
+426 KTDGALVLEDSGR
-439 LIAYDIEN
+439 LLAYAIEN

-489 PIMFGTVKG
+489 PIMFGTLKG
-498 TIYAMLLATPLAVLG
+498 TIYAMFLATPLAVLG

-548 GLWFAPLLEQIFPAV
+548 GLWFAPLLEHIFPAV
-563 VAMFLLLPLAVAL
+563 VAMFLLIPTAVVL

-728 VMDMNL
+728 VTDMNL

>member
-1 MNQADLSANQIET
+1 MNQANPTAHPVEGTPPSSSVLSK
-14 ASPPAPVSRVSSRA
+14 SRLRA
-28 WRRWVDSS
+28 LRRWVDHG
-36 ARVVITLGGWAT
+36 ARGVITLGGWAT
-48 IVSIFGIFAYLF
+48 IFSIFGIFAYLF

-66 FDAASWTESASVH
+66 FYPASWSQKTTVEIDTSDEARQN
-79 LASVDAAEPETVA
+79 PRNVA
-92 VGIDEYMEV
+92 VGINEYMEV
-101 GYVLRKSDIAFYAL
+101 GYVLGGRGMAFYTFPTGNPIHL
-115 PAGTPVP
+115 K
-122 LDPSVLSGAERSRR
+122 S
-136 MPDFEDGEITALA
+136 MPDFEEREITALA
-149 RSPGKTH
+149 RSPGKDH
-156 TYGLGTK
+156 VYGLGTRV
-163 TGRVIPFY
+163 GRVIPLY
-171 VSFRVTF
+171 VTFRVTF
-178 DDDVRNVEPVVSSG
+178 EDGVRTTEPVVTAG

-198 PTPVGPEPFDYAQ
+198 PTGDP
-211 DRRRGAKSKD
+211 
-221 AHIARL
+221 IARL

-245 RLFLTKMQESEAGGL
+245 RLFLTKMQESEAEGL
-260 FALETETEFLQVEVI
+260 FALEKESELLRTEII
-275 DEGVAALSVLLL
+275 DEGVEALSVLLL

-293 LLGGTKDGRLLYWDI
+293 LLGGTTDGRLLYWDI
-308 QDIRNPRLMGMYSAG
+308 EDVQNPRLMGMYSAG
-323 TAITA
+323 TSITA

-338 VIGTERGTVS
+338 VVGTEKGTVS

-354 DPDVGGDPRL
+354 NPDVGGDPRL
-364 QKIRDFA
+364 QKIRDLA
-371 SHDGAVTAI
+371 SHDRAVTAV

-389 LTTGASGG
+389 LTADASGS
-397 VAVHHSTSGQTLIQ
+397 VAVHHSTSSRTLIR
-411 IPGNGAAI
+411 IPGNGTAI
-419 RAAMFAP
+419 LAAMFAP
-426 KTDGAVVLDDSGR
+426 KTDGALVLDGSGR
-439 LIAYDIEN
+439 LITYDIEN

-454 SSLFFPVLYEGYE
+454 SSLFLPVLYEGYE
-467 EPHHIWQSTGGSDAF
+467 ELLHIWQSTGGSDAF

-489 PIMFGTVKG
+489 PIMFGTLKG

-521 RPNIRAV
+521 HPNIRAV
-528 VKPVVETMAA
+528 VKPVVEIMEAL
-538 FPTVVLGFLA
+538 PTVVLGFLA
-548 GLWFAPLLEQIFPAV
+548 GLWFAPLLEKIFPAV
-563 VAMFLLLPLAVAL
+563 VAMFLLIPLAVVV
-576 VCIGWQ
+576 VCVGWQ
-582 FLPSRL
+582 LLPSRL
-588 KGQSGNVTELVAFVL
+588 KGTSGNVTELAVFLL
-603 VLVGT
+603 VLAGT
-608 VWFCL
+608 VWLCL
-613 QLNHQIETWLFDS
+613 QLNHQIESWLFNS
-626 DYKGWLQSSFG
+626 NYKGWLQATFG

-693 VIISASPGVFS
+693 VIISASPGLFS

>member
-1 MNQADLSANQIET
+1 MNQADFPANQVEP
-14 ASPPAPVSRVSSRA
+14 ASPSAPPLRVSSRA

-36 ARVVITLGGWAT
+36 ARVVITFGGWAT
-48 IVSIFGIFAYLF
+48 IFSIFGIFAYLF

-66 FDAASWTESASVH
+66 FYAASWSEETSVQITPFGE
-79 LASVDAAEPETVA
+79 AAPQNVS

-101 GYVLRKSDIAFYAL
+101 GYVLQNGGMSFYTF
-115 PAGTPVP
+115 PDGNPIP
-122 LDPSVLSGAERSRR
+122 LESV
-136 MPDFEDGEITALA
+136 PDFENGEITALA
-149 RSPGKTH
+149 RSPGKDH
-156 TYGLGTK
+156 TYGLGTRI
-163 TGRVIPFY
+163 GRVMPLY
-171 VSFRVTF
+171 VTFRVTF
-178 DDDVRNVEPVVSSG
+178 EDDVRSVEPVVSSG

-198 PTPVGPEPFDYAQ
+198 PTGEP
-211 DRRRGAKSKD
+211 
-221 AHIARL
+221 IARL

-238 AALTGSG
+238 AVLTESG
-245 RLFLTKMQESEAGGL
+245 RLFLTKMQESEAAGL
-260 FALETETEFLQVEVI
+260 FALETESELLQVEVI
-275 DEGVAALSVLLL
+275 DEGVETLSVLLL

-308 QDIRNPRLMGMYSAG
+308 QDIQSPRLMGMYSAG
-323 TAITA
+323 TSITA

-338 VIGTERGTVS
+338 VVGTEKGTVS

-354 DPDVGGDPRL
+354 DPDVGGNPRL

-389 LTTGASGG
+389 LTTDASGG

-426 KTDGAVVLDDSGR
+426 KTDGALVLEDSGR

-489 PIMFGTVKG
+489 PIMFGTLKG

-563 VAMFLLLPLAVAL
+563 VAMFLLIPLAVVL

-603 VLVGT
+603 VLMGT

-626 DYKGWLQSSFG
+626 DYKEWLQSSFG

-781 IVRQRLRARYSQF
+781 IVRQRLRVRYSQF

>member
-1 MNQADLSANQIET
+1 MNQPDPTANQVEM
-14 ASPPAPVSRVSSRA
+14 ASPPAPSFPVSSRTL
-28 WRRWVDSS
+28 RRWADHG
-36 ARVVITLGGWAT
+36 ARGVITLGGWAT
-48 IVSIFGIFAYLF
+48 IFSIFGIFAYLF

-66 FDAASWTESASVH
+66 FYTASWSEEVSVQIDTAGGSLQGPQH
-79 LASVDAAEPETVA
+79 VS

-101 GYVLRKSDIAFYAL
+101 GYVLRNGDVSFYAF

-122 LDPSVLSGAERSRR
+122 LDPSVLSIAARSRR
-136 MPDFEDGEITALA
+136 MPVFEKGEITALA
-149 RSPGKTH
+149 RAPGKEH
-156 TYGLGTK
+156 IYGLGTNI
-163 TGRVIPFY
+163 GRVVPFY
-171 VSFRVTF
+171 VTFRVTF
-178 DDDVRNVEPVVSSG
+178 EDDIRKIEPVVTAG
-192 EPFEAV
+192 EPFEAA
-198 PTPVGPEPFDYAQ
+198 PTGSA
-211 DRRRGAKSKD
+211 
-221 AHIARL
+221 IARL

-238 AALTGSG
+238 VALTDAG
-245 RLFLTKMQESEAGGL
+245 RLFVTKMQESEAGGL
-260 FALETETEFLQVEVI
+260 FALETESELLQAEI
-275 DEGVAALSVLLL
+275 TDEGVDALSVLLL

-308 QDIRNPRLMGMYSAG
+308 RDVERPRLMGLYSTG
-323 TAITA
+323 KPVTA

-338 VIGTERGTVS
+338 VVGTEQGTVA

-364 QKIRDFA
+364 EKIRDF
-371 SHDGAVTAI
+371 SPHDGAVTII

-389 LTTGASGG
+389 LTADASGR
-397 VAVHHSTSGQTLIQ
+397 VALHHSTSSQTLIQ
-411 IPGNGAAI
+411 IPGNGFGVS
-419 RAAMFAP
+419 AAMFAP
-426 KTDGAVVLDDSGR
+426 KTDGALVLDDSGR
-439 LIAYDIEN
+439 LITYDIEN

-454 SSLFFPVLYEGYE
+454 SSLFLPVLYEGYE
-467 EPHHIWQSTGGSDAF
+467 EPLHIWQSTGGSDAF

-489 PIMFGTVKG
+489 PIMFGTLKG

-521 RPNIRAV
+521 HPNIRAV
-528 VKPVVETMAA
+528 VKPVVEIMAA

-548 GLWFAPLLEQIFPAV
+548 GLWFAPLLEKIFPAV
-563 VAMFLLLPLAVAL
+563 VAMFLLIPLAVAL
-576 VCIGWQ
+576 ACVGWQ
-582 FLPSRL
+582 FLPSRF
-588 KGQSGNVTELVAFVL
+588 KSHSGGATELATFLL
-603 VLVGT
+603 VLAGT

-613 QLNHQIETWLFDS
+613 QLNTQIESWLFDS
-626 DYKGWLQSSFG
+626 NYKHWLQSTFG

>member
-1 MNQADLSANQIET
+1 MSQVPPTAHPIEGVPSPSASVLATIRLRT
-14 ASPPAPVSRVSSRA
+14 L
-28 WRRWVDSS
+28 RRWIDHG
-36 ARVVITLGGWAT
+36 ARGVITLGGWAT
-48 IVSIFGIFAYLF
+48 IFSIFGIFAYLF

-66 FDAASWTESASVH
+66 FHAASWSEETSVTID
-79 LASVDAAEPETVA
+79 SFEETSPQHVS
-92 VGIDEYMEV
+92 VGINEYREV
-101 GYVLRKSDIAFYAL
+101 GYVLRHGDVSFYTF

-122 LDPSVLSGAERSRR
+122 LDPSVLSPSTTLRTGVVERSRR
-136 MPDFEDGEITALA
+136 MPEFEKGDVTALA
-149 RSPGKTH
+149 RSPGKEH
-156 TYGLGTK
+156 VYGLGTK
-163 TGRVIPFY
+163 TGRVIPLY
-171 VSFRVTF
+171 ITFRVTF
-178 DDDVRNVEPVVSSG
+178 EDGVRKTEPVVTSG

-198 PTPVGPEPFDYAQ
+198 PTGEP
-211 DRRRGAKSKD
+211 
-221 AHIARL
+221 ITRL

-238 AALTGSG
+238 AVLTGSG
-245 RLFLTKMQESEAGGL
+245 RLFLARMQESEAEGL
-260 FALETETEFLQVEVI
+260 FALETESELLQAEI
-275 DEGVAALSVLLL
+275 TDEGVSALSVLLL

-293 LLGGTKDGRLLYWDI
+293 LLGGTRDGTLLYWDI
-308 QDIRNPRLMGMYSAG
+308 REIDSPRLMGMYSAG
-323 TAITA
+323 TSITA

-338 VIGTERGTVS
+338 VVGTEKGTVA
-348 VWMSVI
+348 VWMSIV

-364 QKIRDFA
+364 QKIRDFTP
-371 SHDGAVTAI
+371 HDGAVTAI
-380 SPSLRDKGF
+380 SPSRRDKGF
-389 LTTGASGG
+389 LTVDASGG
-397 VAVHHSTSGQTLIQ
+397 IAVHHSTSDQTLIR
-411 IPGNGAAI
+411 IPGKGRAVL
-419 RAAMFAP
+419 AAMFAP
-426 KTDGAVVLDDSGR
+426 KTDGVLVLDHSGR
-439 LIAYDIEN
+439 LTAYDLEN

-454 SSLFFPVLYEGYE
+454 SSLFSPVIYEGYE
-467 EPHHIWQSTGGSDAF
+467 EPLHIWQSTGGSDAF

-489 PIMFGTVKG
+489 PIMFGTLKG

-528 VKPVVETMAA
+528 VKPVVEIMAA

-548 GLWFAPLLEQIFPAV
+548 GLWFAPLLEKIFPAV
-563 VAMFLLLPLAVAL
+563 VAMFLLAPLAVAL
-576 VCIGWQ
+576 VCVSWQ

-588 KGQSGNVTELVAFVL
+588 KGHSGNVTELATFLL
-603 VLVGT
+603 VLAGT
-608 VWFCL
+608 VWLCL
-613 QLNHQIETWLFDS
+613 QLNHHIEFWLFDS
-626 DYKGWLQSSFG
+626 DYKHWLQSMFG

-750 EAPHGG
+750 EAPHGD

>member
-1 MNQADLSANQIET
+1 M
-14 ASPPAPVSRVSSRA
+14 
-28 WRRWVDSS
+28 DSS
-36 ARVVITLGGWAT
+36 ARVAITLGGWAT

-66 FDAASWTESASVH
+66 FYAASWTESASVH
-79 LASVDAAEPETVA
+79 VAPVDAADPETVA

-101 GYVLRKSDIAFYAL
+101 GYVLRKGDIEFYAF
-115 PAGTPVP
+115 PAGIPIHVE
-122 LDPSVLSGAERSRR
+122 SV
-136 MPDFEDGEITALA
+136 PDFENGEITTLVRA
-149 RSPGKTH
+149 PGKNH

-163 TGRVIPFY
+163 TGRVVPLY
-171 VSFRVTF
+171 VTFRVTF
-178 DDDVRNVEPVVSSG
+178 EDDVRTIEPVVTSG

-198 PTPVGPEPFDYAQ
+198 PTGDPV
-211 DRRRGAKSKD
+211 
-221 AHIARL
+221 ARL

-238 AALTGSG
+238 AVLTGSG
-245 RLFLTKMQESEAGGL
+245 RLFLSKMQESEAEGL
-260 FALETETEFLQVEVI
+260 FALETKSELLQAEVT

-293 LLGGTKDGRLLYWDI
+293 LLGGTKDGKLLYWDI
-308 QDIRNPRLMGMYSAG
+308 RDVESPRLMGIYSAG
-323 TAITA
+323 TSITA

-338 VIGTERGTVS
+338 VVGTEKGTVA

-364 QKIRDFA
+364 QKIRDLA
-371 SHDGAVTAI
+371 QHEGAVTVI

-389 LTTGASGG
+389 LTVDASGEI
-397 VAVHHSTSGQTLIQ
+397 AVHHSTSDQTLIQ
-411 IPGNGAAI
+411 IPGKGHAVL
-419 RAAMFAP
+419 AAMFAP
-426 KTDGAVVLDDSGR
+426 KTDGALVLDDSGR
-439 LIAYDIEN
+439 LTTYSFEN

-467 EPHHIWQSTGGSDAF
+467 EPLHIWQSTGGSDAF

-489 PIMFGTVKG
+489 PIIFGTLKG

-521 RPNIRAV
+521 RPDIRAV

-548 GLWFAPLLEQIFPAV
+548 GLWFAPLLEKIFPAV
-563 VAMFLLLPLAVAL
+563 VAMFLLIPLAVVL
-576 VCIGWQ
+576 VCVGWQ

-588 KGQSGNVTELVAFVL
+588 KGQSGNVTELAAFVL

-613 QLNHQIETWLFDS
+613 QVNHQIEFWLFDS
-626 DYKGWLQSSFG
+626 DYKEWLQSTFG

-682 GATPWQTLTKL
+682 GATPWQTLIKL
-693 VIISASPGVFS
+693 VLISASPGVFS